1 MALLT
6 IGDPSIRK
14 VAHWDLDERFGSTAY
29 DDVGNN
35 NGTIYGAKRVD
46 GIGGGA
52 LSFDGSGD
60 YVRVRDNDA
69 LDFGTKDFS
78 ISFEIETT
86 NRSQLDVILDKRV
99 EQSGAVQGYVVYNY
113 YGKLGFQLADGKG
126 WTNYIS
132 NISIADGESRSVTV
146 SIDRDNTT
154 GGKWYVDGELAGT
167 FNPTGRQGSLSNN
180 KDLTLGRRSDSS
192 SAGYLN
198 GTLGDVQLFNYAVN
212 DRQAEAIDLKTV
224 ASWDFDERFGSTAF
238 DDIGNNNGAIYGAR
252 RVGGTGGGALSFDG
266 SGDYVRVRDNDA
278 LDFGTGDFSISFE
291 IETTNRSQLD
301 VILDKRVEQSGP
313 TQGYVVY
320 NYYGK
325 LGFQLA
331 DGAGWTNYVSNISI
345 ADGESHHVAVTI
357 DRDELTGG
365 KWYVDGDL
373 AGTFNPTGRQGS
385 VSNNKDLI
393 IGNRS
398 DSSWSGYFNGTLD
411 EVELFDQAL
420 DASDVKDLYQAG
432 MGNIVNEISGSKDII
447 SGDDELIRNDLIT
460 PTSLTDYAIR

>member
-1 MALLT
+1 MPLL
-6 IGDPSIRK
+6 SINTS
-14 VAHWDLDERFGSTAY
+14 VAHWDFDEGLGSTAF
-29 DDVGNN
+29 DGVGNN

-52 LSFDGSGD
+52 LFFDGSGD
-60 YVRVRDNDA
+60 YVRVKDSDA
-69 LDFGTKDFS
+69 LDFGTRDFS
-78 ISFEIETT
+78 LSFELETT
-86 NRSQLDVILDKRV
+86 NRSQVDVILDKRV
-99 EQSGAVQGYVVYNY
+99 EQSGATQGYVVYNY

-132 NISIADGESRSVTV
+132 NISIADGESHSITV
-146 SIDRDNTT
+146 SVDRDNTS

-167 FNPTGRQGSLSNN
+167 FNPTGRQGSLSNS

-192 SAGYLN
+192 AAGYLN
-198 GTLGDVQLFNYAVN
+198 GTLGEVQLFNYAVN
-212 DRQAEAIDLKTV
+212 DRQAEAIDLKLV

-238 DDIGNNNGAIYGAR
+238 DDIGNNNGTIYGAK
-252 RVGGTGGGALSFDG
+252 RVDDLGGGALSFDG
-266 SGDYVRVRDNDA
+266 SGDYVRVTDNDA
-278 LDFGTGDFSISFE
+278 LDFGTGDFSIGFE
-291 IETTNRSQLD
+291 IQTSNGSQFD

-331 DGAGWTNYVSNISI
+331 DGKGWTNYVSDISI
-345 ADGESHHVAVTI
+345 ADGKSRHVAVTV

-365 KWYVDGDL
+365 KWYLDGEL

-385 VSNNKDLI
+385 LSNNQDLI

-398 DSSWSGYFNGTLD
+398 DSSWSGYFNGILD

-420 DASDVKDLYQAG
+420 DGSDVQTVYQNSLGNGVNDLSRG
-432 MGNIVNEISGSKDII
+432 
-447 SGDDELIRNDLIT
+447 DELISSDVMT
-460 PTSLTDYAIR
+460 PTLSTGDTVL